1 MNGIQEVSGSI
12 PLISTNHHKRMQ
24 KTVETT
30 RFQRFFCLLE
40 KSFLG
45 RFCPLEFY
53 SKIQGLRGQKNEE
66 NQNESGRHDGRN
78 LQGLSHFPENQRR
91 GRKDFADLFFPPA
104 RRIKAYG
111 HSEGYCR
118 PEQAGLGKHDS
129 KHEGGRPF
137 LEHHKQL
144 HPDEA
149 GKPPAAGAATPID
162 EKKGQEAPKT
172 PASTTPKPADGKK
185 EPEAPKAPVDPLAK
199 PTNEKKGQE
208 APKTP
213 AGTTPKPTD
222 GKKEPEA
229 PKTPVDPFAK
239 PTNEKKEPEA
249 PKTPADTPAK
259 PADGKKEPEAPK
271 APADPLAKPTNEKK
285 GQEAPKAPADTSA
298 KPADEKKGQEAPKAP
313 ADTPAKPADGKKSPV
328 SDPSKPKDEKE
339 QEPRSPNLRF
349 VALSKIKPLPG
360 TYVKDEPRKDYS
372 GLIADIK
379 KNGLQKPVILRKSEK
394 EDEFQLVDGFHRC
407 KALEQ
412 AGMLEV
418 RADVYEISLAQ
429 ASEYRKGHRD
439 KPLMPVPGKLVPYPP
454 EEPAKADKAP
464 EAPAVGD
471 EELPENLKIP
481 LTREGQPETVT
492 TMKVANIRPFEGHP
506 FAVRDNKDM
515 WDLVDSIKKFGVL
528 EPVMVIPH
536 KDGGYE
542 MVSGHRRMRACQL
555 AGIEDIPVIVR
566 NLDRDEAI
574 ISMVDSNLKREEI
587 SPMEKARAYQMKT
600 DAMKRKMGRRTKEE
614 IAQDEA
620 LGIKRINADEE
631 LAQQMGESP
640 ATIQR
645 YKTLNKLVPEL
656 QDMVDKGKI
665 PVNTGADIAQMKP
678 KEQKVLADAIQKEA
692 KVPSGTKA
700 KELKKESQA
709 GSLTTEKIVQAVAP
723 TKREET
729 PPLKVTMLEED
740 LRPFF
745 PDKRT
750 TIPDVKQGILEGL
763 KLRQTVMERQK
774 AKAAAGKTVKKAE
787 TPVR

>member
-1 MNGIQEVSGSI
+1 MADPKKN
-12 PLISTNHHKRMQ
+12 PLIGAFRAP
-24 KTVETT
+24 VP
-30 RFQRFFCLLE
+30 
-40 KSFLG
+40 G
-45 RFCPLEFY
+45 
-53 SKIQGLRGQKNEE
+53 
-66 NQNESGRHDGRN
+66 
-78 LQGLSHFPENQRR
+78 
-91 GRKDFADLFFPPA
+91 APPDTPA
-104 RRIKAYG
+104 
-111 HSEGYCR
+111 
-118 PEQAGLGKHDS
+118 P
-129 KHEGGRPF
+129 P
-137 LEHHKQL
+137 
-144 HPDEA
+144 EA
-149 GKPPAAGAATPID
+149 GKPPAAGAAQPID
-162 EKKGQEAPKT
+162 EKKGQEAPK
-172 PASTTPKPADGKK
+172 A
-185 EPEAPKAPVDPLAK
+185 
-199 PTNEKKGQE
+199 
-208 APKTP
+208 P

-222 GKKEPEA
+222 GKKGP
-229 PKTPVDPFAK
+229 
-239 PTNEKKEPEA
+239 
-249 PKTPADTPAK
+249 
-259 PADGKKEPEAPK
+259 
-271 APADPLAKPTNEKK
+271 
-285 GQEAPKAPADTSA
+285 EAPKAPADTSA
-298 KPADEKKGQEAPKAP
+298 KPADGKKGQEAPKAP
-313 ADTPAKPADGKKSPV
+313 ADTPAKPTNEKKGQEEPKAPTDTSAKPADGKKSPV

-339 QEPRSPNLRF
+339 QEPRSPDLRF

-418 RADVYEISLAQ
+418 RADVYEMSLAQ

-481 LTREGQPETVT
+481 LTKEGQPETVT

-555 AGIEDIPVIVR
+555 AGIENIPVIVR

-620 LGIKRINADEE
+620 LGIKRMNADEE

-656 QDMVDKGKI
+656 QDLVDEGKI

-723 TKREET
+723 TKREEM

-787 TPVR
+787 TPTR

>member
-1 MNGIQEVSGSI
+1 MADPSPSLPTRRRRAEAPKAPAD
-12 PLISTNHHKRMQ
+12 PLTKPTN
-24 KTVETT
+24 
-30 RFQRFFCLLE
+30 
-40 KSFLG
+40 
-45 RFCPLEFY
+45 
-53 SKIQGLRGQKNEE
+53 
-66 NQNESGRHDGRN
+66 
-78 LQGLSHFPENQRR
+78 
-91 GRKDFADLFFPPA
+91 
-104 RRIKAYG
+104 
-111 HSEGYCR
+111 
-118 PEQAGLGKHDS
+118 
-129 KHEGGRPF
+129 
-137 LEHHKQL
+137 
-144 HPDEA
+144 
-149 GKPPAAGAATPID
+149 
-162 EKKGQEAPKT
+162 EKKG
-172 PASTTPKPADGKK
+172 
-185 EPEAPKAPVDPLAK
+185 PEAPKAPADTPAK

-208 APKTP
+208 
-213 AGTTPKPTD
+213 
-222 GKKEPEA
+222 E
-229 PKTPVDPFAK
+229 
-239 PTNEKKEPEA
+239 
-249 PKTPADTPAK
+249 
-259 PADGKKEPEAPK
+259 PK
-271 APADPLAKPTNEKK
+271 APTDA
-285 GQEAPKAPADTSA
+285 S
-298 KPADEKKGQEAPKAP
+298 
-313 ADTPAKPADGKKSPV
+313 AKPADGKKSPV

-339 QEPRSPNLRF
+339 QEPRSPDLRF

-418 RADVYEISLAQ
+418 RADVYEMSLAQ

-481 LTREGQPETVT
+481 LTKEGQPETVT

-555 AGIEDIPVIVR
+555 AGIENIPVIVR

-620 LGIKRINADEE
+620 LGIKRMNADEE
-631 LAQQMGESP
+631 LAQQVGESP

-656 QDMVDKGKI
+656 QDLVDEGKI

-678 KEQKVLADAIQKEA
+678 KEQKVLADAIQKED

-723 TKREET
+723 TKREEM

-787 TPVR
+787 TPTR

>member
-1 MNGIQEVSGSI
+1 MADPKKN
-12 PLISTNHHKRMQ
+12 PLIGAFRAP
-24 KTVETT
+24 VP
-30 RFQRFFCLLE
+30 
-40 KSFLG
+40 G
-45 RFCPLEFY
+45 
-53 SKIQGLRGQKNEE
+53 
-66 NQNESGRHDGRN
+66 
-78 LQGLSHFPENQRR
+78 
-91 GRKDFADLFFPPA
+91 APPGTPA
-104 RRIKAYG
+104 
-111 HSEGYCR
+111 
-118 PEQAGLGKHDS
+118 P
-129 KHEGGRPF
+129 P
-137 LEHHKQL
+137 
-144 HPDEA
+144 EA
-149 GKPPAAGAATPID
+149 GKPPAAGAAKPID
-162 EKKGQEAPKT
+162 EKKGQEAPK
-172 PASTTPKPADGKK
+172 A
-185 EPEAPKAPVDPLAK
+185 
-199 PTNEKKGQE
+199 
-208 APKTP
+208 P

-222 GKKEPEA
+222 GKKGPEA
-229 PKTPVDPFAK
+229 PKAS
-239 PTNEKKEPEA
+239 
-249 PKTPADTPAK
+249 ADTSAK

-271 APADPLAKPTNEKK
+271 APAGTTPKPTDGKK
-285 GQEAPKAPADTSA
+285 GPEAPKAPADTSA
-298 KPADEKKGQEAPKAP
+298 KPADVKKEPEAPKAP
-313 ADTPAKPADGKKSPV
+313 ADTPAKPTNEKKGQEEPKAPTDASAKPADGKKSPV

-339 QEPRSPNLRF
+339 QEPRSPDLRF

-418 RADVYEISLAQ
+418 RADVYEMSLAQ

-481 LTREGQPETVT
+481 LTKEGQPETVT

-555 AGIEDIPVIVR
+555 AGIENIPVIVR

-620 LGIKRINADEE
+620 LGIKRMNADEE
-631 LAQQMGESP
+631 LAQQVGESP

-656 QDMVDKGKI
+656 QDLVDKGKI

-678 KEQKVLADAIQKEA
+678 KEQKVLADAIQKED

-709 GSLTTEKIVQAVAP
+709 GSLTTEKIEQAVAP

-774 AKAAAGKTVKKAE
+774 AKTAAAKKAD

>member
-1 MNGIQEVSGSI
+1 MADPKKN
-12 PLISTNHHKRMQ
+12 PLIGAFRAP
-24 KTVETT
+24 VP
-30 RFQRFFCLLE
+30 
-40 KSFLG
+40 G
-45 RFCPLEFY
+45 
-53 SKIQGLRGQKNEE
+53 
-66 NQNESGRHDGRN
+66 
-78 LQGLSHFPENQRR
+78 
-91 GRKDFADLFFPPA
+91 APPGTPA
-104 RRIKAYG
+104 
-111 HSEGYCR
+111 
-118 PEQAGLGKHDS
+118 P
-129 KHEGGRPF
+129 P
-137 LEHHKQL
+137 
-144 HPDEA
+144 EA
-149 GKPPAAGAATPID
+149 GKPPAAGAAKPID
-162 EKKGQEAPKT
+162 EKKGQEAPK
-172 PASTTPKPADGKK
+172 A
-185 EPEAPKAPVDPLAK
+185 
-199 PTNEKKGQE
+199 
-208 APKTP
+208 P

-222 GKKEPEA
+222 GKKGPEA
-229 PKTPVDPFAK
+229 PKAS
-239 PTNEKKEPEA
+239 
-249 PKTPADTPAK
+249 ADTSAK

-271 APADPLAKPTNEKK
+271 APADPLTKPTNEKKGPEAPKAPADTPAKPTNEKK
-285 GQEAPKAPADTSA
+285 GQEEPKAPTDAS
-298 KPADEKKGQEAPKAP
+298 
-313 ADTPAKPADGKKSPV
+313 AKPADGKKSPV

-339 QEPRSPNLRF
+339 QEPRSPDLRF

-418 RADVYEISLAQ
+418 RADVYEMSLAQ

-439 KPLMPVPGKLVPYPP
+439 KPLMPVPGKLLPYPP

-481 LTREGQPETVT
+481 LTKEGQPETVT

-555 AGIEDIPVIVR
+555 AGIENIPVIVR

-620 LGIKRINADEE
+620 LGIKRMNADEE
-631 LAQQMGESP
+631 LAQQVGESP

-656 QDMVDKGKI
+656 QDLVDKGKI

-678 KEQKVLADAIQKEA
+678 KEQKVLADAIQKED

-709 GSLTTEKIVQAVAP
+709 GSLTTEKIEQAVAP

-774 AKAAAGKTVKKAE
+774 AKTAAAKKAD

>member
-1 MNGIQEVSGSI
+1 MADPKKN
-12 PLISTNHHKRMQ
+12 PLIGAFRAP
-24 KTVETT
+24 VP
-30 RFQRFFCLLE
+30 
-40 KSFLG
+40 G
-45 RFCPLEFY
+45 
-53 SKIQGLRGQKNEE
+53 
-66 NQNESGRHDGRN
+66 
-78 LQGLSHFPENQRR
+78 
-91 GRKDFADLFFPPA
+91 APPDTPA
-104 RRIKAYG
+104 
-111 HSEGYCR
+111 
-118 PEQAGLGKHDS
+118 P
-129 KHEGGRPF
+129 P
-137 LEHHKQL
+137 
-144 HPDEA
+144 EA
-149 GKPPAAGAATPID
+149 GKPPAAGAAKPID
-162 EKKGQEAPKT
+162 EKKGQEAPKA
-172 PASTTPKPADGKK
+172 PAGTTPKPADGKK
-185 EPEAPKAPVDPLAK
+185 EPEAPKAPADTSAK
-199 PTNEKKGQE
+199 PADGKKEPE
-208 APKTP
+208 APKAP

-222 GKKEPEA
+222 GKKGPEA
-229 PKTPVDPFAK
+229 PKA
-239 PTNEKKEPEA
+239 
-249 PKTPADTPAK
+249 PADTSAK

-271 APADPLAKPTNEKK
+271 APADPLTKPTNEKK
-285 GQEAPKAPADTSA
+285 GPEAPKAPADTSA
-298 KPADEKKGQEAPKAP
+298 KPADGKKGQEAPKAP
-313 ADTPAKPADGKKSPV
+313 ADTPAKPTNEKKGQEEPKAPTDTSAKPADGKKSPV

-339 QEPRSPNLRF
+339 QEPRSPDLRF

-418 RADVYEISLAQ
+418 RADVYEMSLAQ

-481 LTREGQPETVT
+481 LTKEGQPETVT

-536 KDGGYE
+536 KDGGSE

-555 AGIEDIPVIVR
+555 AGIENIPVIVR

-620 LGIKRINADEE
+620 LGIKRMNADEE

-656 QDMVDKGKI
+656 QDLVDEGKI

-723 TKREET
+723 TKREEM

-787 TPVR
+787 TPTR

>member
-1 MNGIQEVSGSI
+1 MADPKKN
-12 PLISTNHHKRMQ
+12 PLIGAFRAP
-24 KTVETT
+24 VP
-30 RFQRFFCLLE
+30 
-40 KSFLG
+40 G
-45 RFCPLEFY
+45 
-53 SKIQGLRGQKNEE
+53 
-66 NQNESGRHDGRN
+66 
-78 LQGLSHFPENQRR
+78 
-91 GRKDFADLFFPPA
+91 APPDTPA
-104 RRIKAYG
+104 
-111 HSEGYCR
+111 
-118 PEQAGLGKHDS
+118 P
-129 KHEGGRPF
+129 P
-137 LEHHKQL
+137 
-144 HPDEA
+144 EA
-149 GKPPAAGAATPID
+149 GKPPAAGAAKPID
-162 EKKGQEAPKT
+162 EKKGQEAPKA
-172 PASTTPKPADGKK
+172 PAGTTPKPADGKK
-185 EPEAPKAPVDPLAK
+185 EPEAPKAP
-199 PTNEKKGQE
+199 
-208 APKTP
+208 
-213 AGTTPKPTD
+213 
-222 GKKEPEA
+222 
-229 PKTPVDPFAK
+229 
-239 PTNEKKEPEA
+239 
-249 PKTPADTPAK
+249 ADTSAK

-271 APADPLAKPTNEKK
+271 APADPLTKPTNEKK
-285 GQEAPKAPADTSA
+285 GQEAPKVPADTSAKPADGKKEPEAPKAPAGTTPKPTDGKKGPEAPKAPADTSA
-298 KPADEKKGQEAPKAP
+298 KPADGKKEPEAPKAPADPLTKPTNEKKGPEAPKAPADTSAKPADGKKGQEAPKAP
-313 ADTPAKPADGKKSPV
+313 ADTPAKPTNEKKGQEEPKAPTDTSAKPADGKKSPV

-339 QEPRSPNLRF
+339 QEPRSPDLRF

-418 RADVYEISLAQ
+418 RADVYEMSLAQ

-481 LTREGQPETVT
+481 LTKEGQPETVT

-555 AGIEDIPVIVR
+555 AGIENIPVIVR

-620 LGIKRINADEE
+620 LGIKRMNADEE

-656 QDMVDKGKI
+656 QDLVDEGKI

-723 TKREET
+723 TKREEM

-787 TPVR
+787 TPTR

>member
-1 MNGIQEVSGSI
+1 M
-12 PLISTNHHKRMQ
+12 
-24 KTVETT
+24 
-30 RFQRFFCLLE
+30 
-40 KSFLG
+40 G
-45 RFCPLEFY
+45 R
-53 SKIQGLRGQKNEE
+53 
-66 NQNESGRHDGRN
+66 RN
-78 LQGLSHFPENQRR
+78 RR
-91 GRKDFADLFFPPA
+91 
-104 RRIKAYG
+104 
-111 HSEGYCR
+111 
-118 PEQAGLGKHDS
+118 
-129 KHEGGRPF
+129 
-137 LEHHKQL
+137 
-144 HPDEA
+144 
-149 GKPPAAGAATPID
+149 
-162 EKKGQEAPKT
+162 
-172 PASTTPKPADGKK
+172 PKPLRHLGLNGKRA
-185 EPEAPKAPVDPLAK
+185 EAPKAP
-199 PTNEKKGQE
+199 
-208 APKTP
+208 
-213 AGTTPKPTD
+213 
-222 GKKEPEA
+222 
-229 PKTPVDPFAK
+229 
-239 PTNEKKEPEA
+239 
-249 PKTPADTPAK
+249 ADTSAK

-271 APADPLAKPTNEKK
+271 APAGTTPKPTDGKK
-285 GQEAPKAPADTSA
+285 GPEAPKAPADTSA
-298 KPADEKKGQEAPKAP
+298 KPADGKKGQEAPKAP
-313 ADTPAKPADGKKSPV
+313 ADTPAKPTNEKKGQEEPKAPTDTSAKPADGKKSPV

-339 QEPRSPNLRF
+339 QEPRSPDLRF

-418 RADVYEISLAQ
+418 RADVYEMSLAQ

-481 LTREGQPETVT
+481 LTKEGQPETVT

-555 AGIEDIPVIVR
+555 AGIENIPVIVR

-620 LGIKRINADEE
+620 LGIKRMNADEE

-656 QDMVDKGKI
+656 QDLVDEGKI

-723 TKREET
+723 TKREEM

-787 TPVR
+787 TPTR

>member
-1 MNGIQEVSGSI
+1 MADPKKN
-12 PLISTNHHKRMQ
+12 PLIGAFRAP
-24 KTVETT
+24 VP
-30 RFQRFFCLLE
+30 
-40 KSFLG
+40 G
-45 RFCPLEFY
+45 
-53 SKIQGLRGQKNEE
+53 
-66 NQNESGRHDGRN
+66 
-78 LQGLSHFPENQRR
+78 
-91 GRKDFADLFFPPA
+91 APPDTPA
-104 RRIKAYG
+104 
-111 HSEGYCR
+111 
-118 PEQAGLGKHDS
+118 P
-129 KHEGGRPF
+129 P
-137 LEHHKQL
+137 
-144 HPDEA
+144 EA
-149 GKPPAAGAATPID
+149 GKPPAAGAAKPID
-162 EKKGQEAPKT
+162 EKKGQEAPKA
-172 PASTTPKPADGKK
+172 PAGTTPKPADGKK
-185 EPEAPKAPVDPLAK
+185 EPEAPKAP
-199 PTNEKKGQE
+199 
-208 APKTP
+208 
-213 AGTTPKPTD
+213 
-222 GKKEPEA
+222 
-229 PKTPVDPFAK
+229 
-239 PTNEKKEPEA
+239 
-249 PKTPADTPAK
+249 ADTSAK

-271 APADPLAKPTNEKK
+271 APAGTTPKPTDGKK
-285 GQEAPKAPADTSA
+285 GPEAPKAPADTSA
-298 KPADEKKGQEAPKAP
+298 KPADGKKGQEAPKAP
-313 ADTPAKPADGKKSPV
+313 ADTPAKPTNEKKGQEEPKAPTDTSAKPADGKKSPV

-339 QEPRSPNLRF
+339 QEPRSPDLRF

-418 RADVYEISLAQ
+418 RADVYEMSLAQ

-481 LTREGQPETVT
+481 LTKEGQPETVT

-555 AGIEDIPVIVR
+555 AGIENIPVIVR

-620 LGIKRINADEE
+620 LGIKRMNADEE
-631 LAQQMGESP
+631 LSQQMGESP

-656 QDMVDKGKI
+656 QDLVDEGKI

-723 TKREET
+723 TKREEM

-787 TPVR
+787 TPTR

>member
-1 MNGIQEVSGSI
+1 MADPKKN
-12 PLISTNHHKRMQ
+12 PLIGAFRAP
-24 KTVETT
+24 VP
-30 RFQRFFCLLE
+30 
-40 KSFLG
+40 G
-45 RFCPLEFY
+45 
-53 SKIQGLRGQKNEE
+53 
-66 NQNESGRHDGRN
+66 
-78 LQGLSHFPENQRR
+78 
-91 GRKDFADLFFPPA
+91 APPDTPA
-104 RRIKAYG
+104 
-111 HSEGYCR
+111 
-118 PEQAGLGKHDS
+118 P
-129 KHEGGRPF
+129 P
-137 LEHHKQL
+137 
-144 HPDEA
+144 EA
-149 GKPPAAGAATPID
+149 GKPPAAGAAKPID
-162 EKKGQEAPKT
+162 EKKGQEAPKA
-172 PASTTPKPADGKK
+172 PAGTTPKPADGKK
-185 EPEAPKAPVDPLAK
+185 EPEAPKAPADTSAK
-199 PTNEKKGQE
+199 PADGKKEPE
-208 APKTP
+208 APKAP

-222 GKKEPEA
+222 GKKGPEA
-229 PKTPVDPFAK
+229 PKA
-239 PTNEKKEPEA
+239 
-249 PKTPADTPAK
+249 PADTSAK

-271 APADPLAKPTNEKK
+271 APADPLTKPTNEKK
-285 GQEAPKAPADTSA
+285 GPEAPKAPADTSA
-298 KPADEKKGQEAPKAP
+298 KPADGKKGQEAPKAP
-313 ADTPAKPADGKKSPV
+313 ADTPAKPTNEKKGQEEPKAPTDTSAKPADGKKSPV

-339 QEPRSPNLRF
+339 QEPRSPDLRF

-418 RADVYEISLAQ
+418 RADVYEMSLAQ

-481 LTREGQPETVT
+481 LTKEGQPETVT

-555 AGIEDIPVIVR
+555 AGIENIPVIVR

-620 LGIKRINADEE
+620 LGIKRMNADEE

-656 QDMVDKGKI
+656 QDLVDEGKI

-723 TKREET
+723 TKREEM

-787 TPVR
+787 TPTR

>member
-1 MNGIQEVSGSI
+1 MADPKKN
-12 PLISTNHHKRMQ
+12 PLIGAFRAP
-24 KTVETT
+24 VP
-30 RFQRFFCLLE
+30 
-40 KSFLG
+40 G
-45 RFCPLEFY
+45 
-53 SKIQGLRGQKNEE
+53 
-66 NQNESGRHDGRN
+66 
-78 LQGLSHFPENQRR
+78 
-91 GRKDFADLFFPPA
+91 APPDTPA
-104 RRIKAYG
+104 
-111 HSEGYCR
+111 
-118 PEQAGLGKHDS
+118 P
-129 KHEGGRPF
+129 P
-137 LEHHKQL
+137 
-144 HPDEA
+144 EA
-149 GKPPAAGAATPID
+149 GKPPAAGAAKPID
-162 EKKGQEAPKT
+162 EKKGQEAPKA
-172 PASTTPKPADGKK
+172 PAGTTPKPADGKK
-185 EPEAPKAPVDPLAK
+185 EPEAPKAPADTSAK
-199 PTNEKKGQE
+199 PADGKKEPE
-208 APKTP
+208 APKAP

-222 GKKEPEA
+222 GKKGPEA
-229 PKTPVDPFAK
+229 PKA
-239 PTNEKKEPEA
+239 
-249 PKTPADTPAK
+249 PADTSAK

-298 KPADEKKGQEAPKAP
+298 KPADGKKGQEAPKAP

-418 RADVYEISLAQ
+418 RADVYEMSLAQ

-481 LTREGQPETVT
+481 LTKEGQPETVT

-620 LGIKRINADEE
+620 MGIKRMSADEE
-631 LAQQMGESP
+631 LAQQVGESP

-656 QDMVDKGKI
+656 QDLVDKGKI

-678 KEQKVLADAIQKEA
+678 KEQKVLADAIQKED

-709 GSLTTEKIVQAVAP
+709 GSLTTEKIEQAVAP

-774 AKAAAGKTVKKAE
+774 AKAAAGKNVKKAE

>member
-1 MNGIQEVSGSI
+1 MADPKKN
-12 PLISTNHHKRMQ
+12 PLIGAFRAP
-24 KTVETT
+24 VP
-30 RFQRFFCLLE
+30 
-40 KSFLG
+40 G
-45 RFCPLEFY
+45 
-53 SKIQGLRGQKNEE
+53 
-66 NQNESGRHDGRN
+66 
-78 LQGLSHFPENQRR
+78 
-91 GRKDFADLFFPPA
+91 APPDTPA
-104 RRIKAYG
+104 
-111 HSEGYCR
+111 
-118 PEQAGLGKHDS
+118 P
-129 KHEGGRPF
+129 P
-137 LEHHKQL
+137 
-144 HPDEA
+144 EA
-149 GKPPAAGAATPID
+149 GKPPAAGAAKPID
-162 EKKGQEAPKT
+162 EKKGQEAPKA
-172 PASTTPKPADGKK
+172 PAGTTPKPADGKK
-185 EPEAPKAPVDPLAK
+185 EPEAPKAPADTSAKPADGKKEPEAPKTPAGTTPKPTDGKKEPEAPKAPADPLSK

-213 AGTTPKPTD
+213 AGTIPKPTD

-249 PKTPADTPAK
+249 PQT
-259 PADGKKEPEAPK
+259 
-271 APADPLAKPTNEKK
+271 
-285 GQEAPKAPADTSA
+285 
-298 KPADEKKGQEAPKAP
+298 P

-418 RADVYEISLAQ
+418 RADVYEMSLAQ

-481 LTREGQPETVT
+481 LTKEGQPETVT

-555 AGIEDIPVIVR
+555 AGIENIPVIVR

-620 LGIKRINADEE
+620 LGIKRMNADEE

-656 QDMVDKGKI
+656 QDLVDEGKI

-723 TKREET
+723 TKREEM

-787 TPVR
+787 TPTR

>member
-1 MNGIQEVSGSI
+1 MADPKKN
-12 PLISTNHHKRMQ
+12 PLIGAFRAP
-24 KTVETT
+24 VP
-30 RFQRFFCLLE
+30 
-40 KSFLG
+40 G
-45 RFCPLEFY
+45 
-53 SKIQGLRGQKNEE
+53 
-66 NQNESGRHDGRN
+66 
-78 LQGLSHFPENQRR
+78 
-91 GRKDFADLFFPPA
+91 APPGTPA
-104 RRIKAYG
+104 
-111 HSEGYCR
+111 
-118 PEQAGLGKHDS
+118 P
-129 KHEGGRPF
+129 P
-137 LEHHKQL
+137 
-144 HPDEA
+144 EA
-149 GKPPAAGAATPID
+149 GKPPAAGAAKPID
-162 EKKGQEAPKT
+162 EKKGQEAPK
-172 PASTTPKPADGKK
+172 A
-185 EPEAPKAPVDPLAK
+185 
-199 PTNEKKGQE
+199 
-208 APKTP
+208 P

-222 GKKEPEA
+222 GKKGPEA
-229 PKTPVDPFAK
+229 PKAS
-239 PTNEKKEPEA
+239 
-249 PKTPADTPAK
+249 ADTSAK

-271 APADPLAKPTNEKK
+271 APAAPLTKPTNEKK
-285 GQEAPKAPADTSA
+285 GQEAPKVPADTSA
-298 KPADEKKGQEAPKAP
+298 KPADGKKEPEAPKAPAAPLTKPTNEKKGPEAPKAP
-313 ADTPAKPADGKKSPV
+313 ADTPAKPTNEKKGQEEPKAPTDASAKPADGKKSPV

-339 QEPRSPNLRF
+339 QEPRSPDLRF

-418 RADVYEISLAQ
+418 RADVYEMSLAQ

-481 LTREGQPETVT
+481 LTKEGQPETVT

-555 AGIEDIPVIVR
+555 AGIENIPVIVR

-620 LGIKRINADEE
+620 LGIKRMNADEE
-631 LAQQMGESP
+631 LAQQVGESP

-656 QDMVDKGKI
+656 QDLVDKGKI

-678 KEQKVLADAIQKEA
+678 KEQKVLADAIQKED

-709 GSLTTEKIVQAVAP
+709 GSLTTEKIEQAVAP

-774 AKAAAGKTVKKAE
+774 AKTAAAKKAD

>member
-1 MNGIQEVSGSI
+1 MADPKKN
-12 PLISTNHHKRMQ
+12 PLIGAFRAP
-24 KTVETT
+24 VP
-30 RFQRFFCLLE
+30 
-40 KSFLG
+40 G
-45 RFCPLEFY
+45 
-53 SKIQGLRGQKNEE
+53 
-66 NQNESGRHDGRN
+66 
-78 LQGLSHFPENQRR
+78 
-91 GRKDFADLFFPPA
+91 APPDTPA
-104 RRIKAYG
+104 
-111 HSEGYCR
+111 
-118 PEQAGLGKHDS
+118 P
-129 KHEGGRPF
+129 P
-137 LEHHKQL
+137 
-144 HPDEA
+144 EA
-149 GKPPAAGAATPID
+149 GNPPAAGAAKPID
-162 EKKGQEAPKT
+162 EKKGQEAPK
-172 PASTTPKPADGKK
+172 A
-185 EPEAPKAPVDPLAK
+185 
-199 PTNEKKGQE
+199 
-208 APKTP
+208 P

-222 GKKEPEA
+222 GKKGPEA
-229 PKTPVDPFAK
+229 PKAS
-239 PTNEKKEPEA
+239 
-249 PKTPADTPAK
+249 ADTSAK

-271 APADPLAKPTNEKK
+271 APADPLTKPTNEKKGPEAPKAPADTPAKPTNEKK
-285 GQEAPKAPADTSA
+285 GQEEPKAPTDTS
-298 KPADEKKGQEAPKAP
+298 
-313 ADTPAKPADGKKSPV
+313 AKPADGKKSPV

-339 QEPRSPNLRF
+339 QEPRSPDLRF

-418 RADVYEISLAQ
+418 RADVYEMSLAQ

-481 LTREGQPETVT
+481 LTKEGQPETVT

-555 AGIEDIPVIVR
+555 AGIENIPVIVR

-620 LGIKRINADEE
+620 LGIKRMNADEE

-656 QDMVDKGKI
+656 QDLVDEGKI

-723 TKREET
+723 TKREEM

-787 TPVR
+787 TPTR

>member
-1 MNGIQEVSGSI
+1 MADPKKN
-12 PLISTNHHKRMQ
+12 PLIGAFRTPVPG
-24 KTVETT
+24 T
-30 RFQRFFCLLE
+30 
-40 KSFLG
+40 
-45 RFCPLEFY
+45 PP
-53 SKIQGLRGQKNEE
+53 
-66 NQNESGRHDGRN
+66 
-78 LQGLSHFPENQRR
+78 SHP
-91 GRKDFADLFFPPA
+91 APPA
-104 RRIKAYG
+104 DQPPEPPKVPADTPTK
-111 HSEGYCR
+111 SAEG
-118 PEQAGLGKHDS
+118 
-129 KHEGGRPF
+129 
-137 LEHHKQL
+137 
-144 HPDEA
+144 
-149 GKPPAAGAATPID
+149 
-162 EKKGQEAPKT
+162 KKESEAPKVPADAPAKPVDGKKVPEPSKVPADTPIKPAEGKKEPEAPKVPADAPAKSVDGKKVPERPKAPVDT
-172 PASTTPKPADGKK
+172 PAKSVDRKKVPEPSKVPADTTPKSADGKK
-185 EPEAPKAPVDPLAK
+185 EPEAPKPPL
-199 PTNEKKGQE
+199 
-208 APKTP
+208 
-213 AGTTPKPTD
+213 
-222 GKKEPEA
+222 
-229 PKTPVDPFAK
+229 
-239 PTNEKKEPEA
+239 
-249 PKTPADTPAK
+249 DTPAK
-259 PADGKKEPEAPK
+259 PA
-271 APADPLAKPTNEKK
+271 NEKK
-285 GQEAPKAPADTSA
+285 GQEAPKAPADPPA
-298 KPADEKKGQEAPKAP
+298 KPTSEKKGQENPKAP
-313 ADTPAKPADGKKSPV
+313 ADTSAKPANGKKSPV
-328 SDPSKPKDEKE
+328 SDPGKPKDEKE
-339 QEPRSPNLRF
+339 QEASKVTADTPANPKEQESRSPDLRF

-379 KNGLQKPVILRKSEK
+379 KNGLQKPIILRKSEK
-394 EDEFQLVDGFHRC
+394 EGEFQLVDGFHRC

-418 RADVYEISLAQ
+418 RADVYEMTLAQ
-429 ASEYRKGHRD
+429 ASEYRRGHRD

-454 EEPAKADKAP
+454 EEPAKADKTP
-464 EAPAVGD
+464 EAPAVED

-481 LTREGQPETVT
+481 LTKEGQPETVT

-600 DAMKRKMGRRTKEE
+600 DAMKRKTGRRTKEE

-620 LGIKRINADEE
+620 MGIKRMNADEE
-631 LAQQMGESP
+631 LAQQVGESP

-656 QDMVDKGKI
+656 QDMVDEGKI

-678 KEQKVLADAIQKEA
+678 AEQKVLADAIQKEA

-700 KELKKESQA
+700 KELKAESKA
-709 GSLTTEKIVQAVAP
+709 GKLTTEKIEQAVAP
-723 TKREET
+723 TKREEM

-763 KLRQTVMERQK
+763 KLRQIALERQK
-774 AKAAAGKTVKKAE
+774 AKAATAKKAD

>member
-1 MNGIQEVSGSI
+1 MADPKKN
-12 PLISTNHHKRMQ
+12 PLIGAFRAP
-24 KTVETT
+24 VP
-30 RFQRFFCLLE
+30 
-40 KSFLG
+40 G
-45 RFCPLEFY
+45 
-53 SKIQGLRGQKNEE
+53 
-66 NQNESGRHDGRN
+66 
-78 LQGLSHFPENQRR
+78 
-91 GRKDFADLFFPPA
+91 APPGTPA
-104 RRIKAYG
+104 
-111 HSEGYCR
+111 
-118 PEQAGLGKHDS
+118 P
-129 KHEGGRPF
+129 P
-137 LEHHKQL
+137 
-144 HPDEA
+144 EA
-149 GKPPAAGAATPID
+149 GKPPAAGAAKPID
-162 EKKGQEAPKT
+162 EKKGQEAPKA
-172 PASTTPKPADGKK
+172 PAGTTPKPTDGKKGPEAPKASADTSAKPADGKK
-185 EPEAPKAPVDPLAK
+185 EPEAPKAPAAPLTK

-208 APKTP
+208 APK
-213 AGTTPKPTD
+213 
-222 GKKEPEA
+222 
-229 PKTPVDPFAK
+229 V
-239 PTNEKKEPEA
+239 
-249 PKTPADTPAK
+249 PADTSAK

-271 APADPLAKPTNEKK
+271 APADPLTKPTNEKKGPEAPKAPADTPAKPTNEKK
-285 GQEAPKAPADTSA
+285 GQEEPKAPTDAS
-298 KPADEKKGQEAPKAP
+298 
-313 ADTPAKPADGKKSPV
+313 AKPADGKKSPV

-339 QEPRSPNLRF
+339 QEPRSPDLRF

-418 RADVYEISLAQ
+418 RADVYEMSLAQ

-481 LTREGQPETVT
+481 LTKEGQPETVT

-555 AGIEDIPVIVR
+555 AGIENIPVIVR

-620 LGIKRINADEE
+620 LGIKRMNADEE
-631 LAQQMGESP
+631 LAQQVGESP

-656 QDMVDKGKI
+656 QDLVDKGKI

-678 KEQKVLADAIQKEA
+678 KEQKVLADAIQKED

-709 GSLTTEKIVQAVAP
+709 GSLTTEKIEQAVAP

-774 AKAAAGKTVKKAE
+774 AKTAAAKKAD

>member
-1 MNGIQEVSGSI
+1 MADPKKN
-12 PLISTNHHKRMQ
+12 PLIGAFRAP
-24 KTVETT
+24 VP
-30 RFQRFFCLLE
+30 
-40 KSFLG
+40 G
-45 RFCPLEFY
+45 
-53 SKIQGLRGQKNEE
+53 
-66 NQNESGRHDGRN
+66 
-78 LQGLSHFPENQRR
+78 
-91 GRKDFADLFFPPA
+91 APPDTPA
-104 RRIKAYG
+104 
-111 HSEGYCR
+111 
-118 PEQAGLGKHDS
+118 P
-129 KHEGGRPF
+129 P
-137 LEHHKQL
+137 
-144 HPDEA
+144 EA
-149 GKPPAAGAATPID
+149 GKPPAAGAAKPLD
-162 EKKGQEAPKT
+162 EKKGQEAPKA
-172 PASTTPKPADGKK
+172 PAGTTPKPADGKK
-185 EPEAPKAPVDPLAK
+185 EPEAPKAP
-199 PTNEKKGQE
+199 
-208 APKTP
+208 
-213 AGTTPKPTD
+213 
-222 GKKEPEA
+222 
-229 PKTPVDPFAK
+229 
-239 PTNEKKEPEA
+239 
-249 PKTPADTPAK
+249 ADTSAK

-271 APADPLAKPTNEKK
+271 APAGTTPKPTDGKK
-285 GQEAPKAPADTSA
+285 GPEAPKAPADTSA
-298 KPADEKKGQEAPKAP
+298 KPADGKKGQEAPKAP
-313 ADTPAKPADGKKSPV
+313 ADTPAKPTNEKKGQEEPKAPTDTSAKPADGKKSPV

-339 QEPRSPNLRF
+339 QEPRSPDLRF

-418 RADVYEISLAQ
+418 RADVYEMSLAQ

-481 LTREGQPETVT
+481 LTKEGQPETVT

-555 AGIEDIPVIVR
+555 AGIENIPVIVR

-620 LGIKRINADEE
+620 LGIKRMNADEE

-656 QDMVDKGKI
+656 QDLVDEGKI

-723 TKREET
+723 TKREEM

-787 TPVR
+787 TPTR

>member
-1 MNGIQEVSGSI
+1 MADPKKN
-12 PLISTNHHKRMQ
+12 PLIGAFRAP
-24 KTVETT
+24 VP
-30 RFQRFFCLLE
+30 
-40 KSFLG
+40 G
-45 RFCPLEFY
+45 
-53 SKIQGLRGQKNEE
+53 
-66 NQNESGRHDGRN
+66 
-78 LQGLSHFPENQRR
+78 
-91 GRKDFADLFFPPA
+91 APPDTPA
-104 RRIKAYG
+104 
-111 HSEGYCR
+111 
-118 PEQAGLGKHDS
+118 P
-129 KHEGGRPF
+129 P
-137 LEHHKQL
+137 
-144 HPDEA
+144 EA
-149 GKPPAAGAATPID
+149 GKPPAAGAAKPID
-162 EKKGQEAPKT
+162 EKKGQEAPKA
-172 PASTTPKPADGKK
+172 PAGTTPKPADGKK
-185 EPEAPKAPVDPLAK
+185 EPEAPKAPADTSAK
-199 PTNEKKGQE
+199 PADGKKEPE
-208 APKTP
+208 APKAP

-222 GKKEPEA
+222 GKKGPEA
-229 PKTPVDPFAK
+229 PKA
-239 PTNEKKEPEA
+239 
-249 PKTPADTPAK
+249 PADTSAK

-271 APADPLAKPTNEKK
+271 APADPLTKPTNEKKGPEAPKAPADTPAKPTNEKK
-285 GQEAPKAPADTSA
+285 GQEEPKAPTDTS
-298 KPADEKKGQEAPKAP
+298 
-313 ADTPAKPADGKKSPV
+313 AKPADGKKSPV

-339 QEPRSPNLRF
+339 QEPRSPDLRF

-418 RADVYEISLAQ
+418 RADVYEMSLAQ

-481 LTREGQPETVT
+481 LTKEGQPETVT

-555 AGIEDIPVIVR
+555 AGIENIPVIVR

-620 LGIKRINADEE
+620 LGIKRMNADEE

-656 QDMVDKGKI
+656 QDLVDEGKI

-723 TKREET
+723 TKREEM

-787 TPVR
+787 TPTR

>member
-1 MNGIQEVSGSI
+1 MADPKKN
-12 PLISTNHHKRMQ
+12 PLIGAFRAP
-24 KTVETT
+24 VP
-30 RFQRFFCLLE
+30 
-40 KSFLG
+40 G
-45 RFCPLEFY
+45 
-53 SKIQGLRGQKNEE
+53 
-66 NQNESGRHDGRN
+66 
-78 LQGLSHFPENQRR
+78 
-91 GRKDFADLFFPPA
+91 APPGTPA
-104 RRIKAYG
+104 
-111 HSEGYCR
+111 
-118 PEQAGLGKHDS
+118 P
-129 KHEGGRPF
+129 P
-137 LEHHKQL
+137 
-144 HPDEA
+144 EA
-149 GKPPAAGAATPID
+149 GKPPAAGAAKPID
-162 EKKGQEAPKT
+162 EKKGQEAPK
-172 PASTTPKPADGKK
+172 A
-185 EPEAPKAPVDPLAK
+185 
-199 PTNEKKGQE
+199 
-208 APKTP
+208 P

-222 GKKEPEA
+222 GKKGP
-229 PKTPVDPFAK
+229 
-239 PTNEKKEPEA
+239 
-249 PKTPADTPAK
+249 
-259 PADGKKEPEAPK
+259 
-271 APADPLAKPTNEKK
+271 
-285 GQEAPKAPADTSA
+285 EAPKAPADTSA
-298 KPADEKKGQEAPKAP
+298 KPADGKKGQEAPKAP
-313 ADTPAKPADGKKSPV
+313 ADTPAKPTNEKKGQEEPKAPTDASAKPADGKKSPV

-339 QEPRSPNLRF
+339 QEPRSPDLRF

-418 RADVYEISLAQ
+418 RADVYEMSLAQ

-481 LTREGQPETVT
+481 LTKEGQPETVT

-555 AGIEDIPVIVR
+555 AGIENIPVIVR

-620 LGIKRINADEE
+620 LGIKRMNADEE

-656 QDMVDKGKI
+656 QDLVDEGKI

-678 KEQKVLADAIQKEA
+678 KEQKVLADAIQKED

-709 GSLTTEKIVQAVAP
+709 GSLTTEKIEQAVAP

-774 AKAAAGKTVKKAE
+774 AKTAAAKKAD

>member
-1 MNGIQEVSGSI
+1 MADPKKN
-12 PLISTNHHKRMQ
+12 PLIGAFRAP
-24 KTVETT
+24 VP
-30 RFQRFFCLLE
+30 
-40 KSFLG
+40 G
-45 RFCPLEFY
+45 
-53 SKIQGLRGQKNEE
+53 
-66 NQNESGRHDGRN
+66 
-78 LQGLSHFPENQRR
+78 
-91 GRKDFADLFFPPA
+91 APPDTPA
-104 RRIKAYG
+104 
-111 HSEGYCR
+111 
-118 PEQAGLGKHDS
+118 P
-129 KHEGGRPF
+129 P
-137 LEHHKQL
+137 
-144 HPDEA
+144 EA
-149 GKPPAAGAATPID
+149 GKPPAAGAAKPID
-162 EKKGQEAPKT
+162 EKKGQEAPK
-172 PASTTPKPADGKK
+172 A
-185 EPEAPKAPVDPLAK
+185 
-199 PTNEKKGQE
+199 
-208 APKTP
+208 P

-222 GKKEPEA
+222 GKKGPEA
-229 PKTPVDPFAK
+229 PKA
-239 PTNEKKEPEA
+239 
-249 PKTPADTPAK
+249 PADTSAK

-271 APADPLAKPTNEKK
+271 APAGTTPKPTDGKK
-285 GQEAPKAPADTSA
+285 GPEAPKAPADTSA
-298 KPADEKKGQEAPKAP
+298 KPADGKKGQEAPKAP
-313 ADTPAKPADGKKSPV
+313 ADTPAKPTNEKKGQEEPKAPTDTSAKPADGKKSPV

-339 QEPRSPNLRF
+339 QEPRSPDLRF

-418 RADVYEISLAQ
+418 RADVYEMSLAQ

-481 LTREGQPETVT
+481 LTKEGQPETVT

-555 AGIEDIPVIVR
+555 AGIENIPVIVR

-620 LGIKRINADEE
+620 LGIKRMNADEE

-656 QDMVDKGKI
+656 QDLVDEGKI

-723 TKREET
+723 TKREEM

-787 TPVR
+787 TPTR

>member
-1 MNGIQEVSGSI
+1 MADPKKN
-12 PLISTNHHKRMQ
+12 PLIGAFRAP
-24 KTVETT
+24 VP
-30 RFQRFFCLLE
+30 
-40 KSFLG
+40 G
-45 RFCPLEFY
+45 
-53 SKIQGLRGQKNEE
+53 
-66 NQNESGRHDGRN
+66 
-78 LQGLSHFPENQRR
+78 
-91 GRKDFADLFFPPA
+91 APPDTPA
-104 RRIKAYG
+104 
-111 HSEGYCR
+111 
-118 PEQAGLGKHDS
+118 P
-129 KHEGGRPF
+129 P
-137 LEHHKQL
+137 
-144 HPDEA
+144 EA
-149 GKPPAAGAATPID
+149 GKPPAAGAAKPID
-162 EKKGQEAPKT
+162 EKKGQEAPK
-172 PASTTPKPADGKK
+172 A
-185 EPEAPKAPVDPLAK
+185 
-199 PTNEKKGQE
+199 
-208 APKTP
+208 P

-222 GKKEPEA
+222 GKKGPEA
-229 PKTPVDPFAK
+229 PKA
-239 PTNEKKEPEA
+239 
-249 PKTPADTPAK
+249 PADTSAK

-271 APADPLAKPTNEKK
+271 APADPLTKPTNEKKGPEAPKAPADTPAKPTNEKK
-285 GQEAPKAPADTSA
+285 GQEEPKAPTDAS
-298 KPADEKKGQEAPKAP
+298 
-313 ADTPAKPADGKKSPV
+313 AKPADGKKSPV

-339 QEPRSPNLRF
+339 QEPRSPDLRF

-418 RADVYEISLAQ
+418 RADVYEMSLAQ

-481 LTREGQPETVT
+481 LTKEGQPETVT

-555 AGIEDIPVIVR
+555 AGIENIPVIVR

-620 LGIKRINADEE
+620 LGVKRMNADEE

-656 QDMVDKGKI
+656 QDLVDEGKI

-723 TKREET
+723 TKREEM

-787 TPVR
+787 TPTR

>member
-1 MNGIQEVSGSI
+1 MADPKKN
-12 PLISTNHHKRMQ
+12 PLIGAFRAP
-24 KTVETT
+24 VP
-30 RFQRFFCLLE
+30 
-40 KSFLG
+40 G
-45 RFCPLEFY
+45 
-53 SKIQGLRGQKNEE
+53 
-66 NQNESGRHDGRN
+66 
-78 LQGLSHFPENQRR
+78 
-91 GRKDFADLFFPPA
+91 APPDIPA
-104 RRIKAYG
+104 
-111 HSEGYCR
+111 
-118 PEQAGLGKHDS
+118 P
-129 KHEGGRPF
+129 P
-137 LEHHKQL
+137 
-144 HPDEA
+144 EA
-149 GKPPAAGAATPID
+149 GKPPAAGAAKLID
-162 EKKGQEAPKT
+162 
-172 PASTTPKPADGKK
+172 
-185 EPEAPKAPVDPLAK
+185 
-199 PTNEKKGQE
+199 EKKGQE

-239 PTNEKKEPEA
+239 PANE
-249 PKTPADTPAK
+249 
-259 PADGKKEPEAPK
+259 
-271 APADPLAKPTNEKK
+271 NK

-298 KPADEKKGQEAPKAP
+298 KPADGKKEPEALKAPADPLTKPANEKKGQEAPKAP
-313 ADTPAKPADGKKSPV
+313 ADTPAKPTNEKKGQEEPKAPTDTSAKPAEGKKSPV
-328 SDPSKPKDEKE
+328 SDPGKPKDGKKQEASKAPADTSAKPKE
-339 QEPRSPNLRF
+339 QEPQSPDLRF

-379 KNGLQKPVILRKSEK
+379 KNGLQKPIILRQSEK
-394 EDEFQLVDGFHRC
+394 EGEFRLVDGFHRC

-418 RADVYEISLAQ
+418 RADVYEMTLTQ
-429 ASEYRKGHRD
+429 ANEYRKGHRD
-439 KPLMPVPGKLVPYPP
+439 KPLMPVPGKLLPYPP

-464 EAPAVGD
+464 EPPAGKEPED
-471 EELPENLKIP
+471 EELPKDLKIP
-481 LTREGQPETVT
+481 LTKEGQPETVT

-555 AGIEDIPVIVR
+555 AGIENIPVIVR

-614 IAQDEA
+614 IAQDAA
-620 LGIKRINADEE
+620 LGIKRMNADEE

-656 QDMVDKGKI
+656 QNMVDEGKI

-678 KEQKVLADAIQKEA
+678 KEQKVLADAIQKES

-723 TKREET
+723 TKREEM

-774 AKAAAGKTVKKAE
+774 AKAAAGKSVKKAE
-787 TPVR
+787 APVR

>member
-1 MNGIQEVSGSI
+1 MADPKKN
-12 PLISTNHHKRMQ
+12 PLIGAFRAP
-24 KTVETT
+24 VP
-30 RFQRFFCLLE
+30 
-40 KSFLG
+40 G
-45 RFCPLEFY
+45 
-53 SKIQGLRGQKNEE
+53 
-66 NQNESGRHDGRN
+66 
-78 LQGLSHFPENQRR
+78 
-91 GRKDFADLFFPPA
+91 APPDTPA
-104 RRIKAYG
+104 
-111 HSEGYCR
+111 
-118 PEQAGLGKHDS
+118 P
-129 KHEGGRPF
+129 P
-137 LEHHKQL
+137 
-144 HPDEA
+144 EA
-149 GKPPAAGAATPID
+149 GKPPAAGAAKPID
-162 EKKGQEAPKT
+162 EKKGQEAPKA
-172 PASTTPKPADGKK
+172 PAGTTPKPADGKK
-185 EPEAPKAPVDPLAK
+185 EPEAPKAP
-199 PTNEKKGQE
+199 
-208 APKTP
+208 
-213 AGTTPKPTD
+213 
-222 GKKEPEA
+222 
-229 PKTPVDPFAK
+229 
-239 PTNEKKEPEA
+239 
-249 PKTPADTPAK
+249 
-259 PADGKKEPEAPK
+259 
-271 APADPLAKPTNEKK
+271 
-285 GQEAPKAPADTSA
+285 ADTSA
-298 KPADEKKGQEAPKAP
+298 KPADGKKGQEAPKAP
-313 ADTPAKPADGKKSPV
+313 ADTPAKPTNEKKGPEAPKAPADTSAKPADGKKSPV

-339 QEPRSPNLRF
+339 QEPRSPDLRF

-418 RADVYEISLAQ
+418 RADVYEMSLAQ

-481 LTREGQPETVT
+481 LTKEGQPETVT

-555 AGIEDIPVIVR
+555 AGIENIPVIVR

-620 LGIKRINADEE
+620 LGIKRMNADEE

-656 QDMVDKGKI
+656 QDLVDEGKI

-723 TKREET
+723 TKREEM

-787 TPVR
+787 TPTR

>member
-1 MNGIQEVSGSI
+1 MADPKKN
-12 PLISTNHHKRMQ
+12 PLIGAFRAP
-24 KTVETT
+24 VP
-30 RFQRFFCLLE
+30 
-40 KSFLG
+40 G
-45 RFCPLEFY
+45 
-53 SKIQGLRGQKNEE
+53 
-66 NQNESGRHDGRN
+66 
-78 LQGLSHFPENQRR
+78 
-91 GRKDFADLFFPPA
+91 APPGTPA
-104 RRIKAYG
+104 
-111 HSEGYCR
+111 
-118 PEQAGLGKHDS
+118 P
-129 KHEGGRPF
+129 P
-137 LEHHKQL
+137 
-144 HPDEA
+144 EA
-149 GKPPAAGAATPID
+149 GKPPAAGAAKPID
-162 EKKGQEAPKT
+162 EKKGQEAPK
-172 PASTTPKPADGKK
+172 A
-185 EPEAPKAPVDPLAK
+185 
-199 PTNEKKGQE
+199 
-208 APKTP
+208 P

-222 GKKEPEA
+222 GKKGPEA
-229 PKTPVDPFAK
+229 PKAS
-239 PTNEKKEPEA
+239 
-249 PKTPADTPAK
+249 ADTSAK

-271 APADPLAKPTNEKK
+271 APADPLTKPTNEKK
-285 GQEAPKAPADTSA
+285 GPEAPKAPADTSA
-298 KPADEKKGQEAPKAP
+298 KPADGKKGQEAPKAP
-313 ADTPAKPADGKKSPV
+313 ADTPAKPTNEKKGQEEPKAPTDASAKPADGKKSPV

-339 QEPRSPNLRF
+339 QEPRSPDLRF

-418 RADVYEISLAQ
+418 RADVYEMSLAQ

-481 LTREGQPETVT
+481 LTKEGQPETVT

-555 AGIEDIPVIVR
+555 AGIENIPVIVR

-620 LGIKRINADEE
+620 LGIKRMNADEE

-656 QDMVDKGKI
+656 QDLVDEGKI

-678 KEQKVLADAIQKEA
+678 KEQKVLADAIQKED

-709 GSLTTEKIVQAVAP
+709 GSLTTEKIEQAVAP

-774 AKAAAGKTVKKAE
+774 AKAAAGKNVKKAE

>member
-1 MNGIQEVSGSI
+1 MADPKKN
-12 PLISTNHHKRMQ
+12 PLIGAFRTPVPG
-24 KTVETT
+24 T
-30 RFQRFFCLLE
+30 
-40 KSFLG
+40 
-45 RFCPLEFY
+45 PP
-53 SKIQGLRGQKNEE
+53 
-66 NQNESGRHDGRN
+66 
-78 LQGLSHFPENQRR
+78 SHP
-91 GRKDFADLFFPPA
+91 APPA
-104 RRIKAYG
+104 DQPPEPPKVPADTPTK
-111 HSEGYCR
+111 SAEG
-118 PEQAGLGKHDS
+118 
-129 KHEGGRPF
+129 
-137 LEHHKQL
+137 
-144 HPDEA
+144 
-149 GKPPAAGAATPID
+149 
-162 EKKGQEAPKT
+162 KKESEAPKVPADAPAKPVDGKKVPEPSKVPADTPIKPAEGKKEPEAPKVPADAPAKSVDGKKVPERPKAPVDT
-172 PASTTPKPADGKK
+172 PAKSVDRKKVPEPSKVPADTTPKSADGKK
-185 EPEAPKAPVDPLAK
+185 EPEAPKPPL
-199 PTNEKKGQE
+199 
-208 APKTP
+208 
-213 AGTTPKPTD
+213 
-222 GKKEPEA
+222 
-229 PKTPVDPFAK
+229 
-239 PTNEKKEPEA
+239 
-249 PKTPADTPAK
+249 DTPAK
-259 PADGKKEPEAPK
+259 PA
-271 APADPLAKPTNEKK
+271 NEKK
-285 GQEAPKAPADTSA
+285 GQEAPKAPADPPA
-298 KPADEKKGQEAPKAP
+298 KPTSEKKGQEKPKAP
-313 ADTPAKPADGKKSPV
+313 ADTSAKPADGKKSPV
-328 SDPSKPKDEKE
+328 SDPSKPKDKKE
-339 QEPRSPNLRF
+339 QEASKVTADTPANPKEQESRSPDLRF

-379 KNGLQKPVILRKSEK
+379 KNGLQKPIILRKSEK
-394 EDEFQLVDGFHRC
+394 EGEFQLVDGFHRC

-418 RADVYEISLAQ
+418 RADVYEMTLAQ
-429 ASEYRKGHRD
+429 ASEYRRGHRD

-454 EEPAKADKAP
+454 EEPAKADKTP
-464 EAPAVGD
+464 EAPAVED

-481 LTREGQPETVT
+481 LTKEGQPETVT

-555 AGIEDIPVIVR
+555 AGVEDIPVIVR

-620 LGIKRINADEE
+620 MGIKRMNADEE
-631 LAQQMGESP
+631 LAQQVGESP

-656 QDMVDKGKI
+656 QDMVDEGKI

-678 KEQKVLADAIQKEA
+678 AEQKVLADAIQKEA

-700 KELKKESQA
+700 KELKAESKA
-709 GSLTTEKIVQAVAP
+709 GKLTTEKIEQAVAP
-723 TKREET
+723 TKREEM

-763 KLRQTVMERQK
+763 KLRQIALERQK
-774 AKAAAGKTVKKAE
+774 AKAATAKKAD

>member
-1 MNGIQEVSGSI
+1 MADPKKN
-12 PLISTNHHKRMQ
+12 PLIGAFRAP
-24 KTVETT
+24 VP
-30 RFQRFFCLLE
+30 
-40 KSFLG
+40 G
-45 RFCPLEFY
+45 
-53 SKIQGLRGQKNEE
+53 
-66 NQNESGRHDGRN
+66 
-78 LQGLSHFPENQRR
+78 
-91 GRKDFADLFFPPA
+91 APPDTPA
-104 RRIKAYG
+104 P
-111 HSEGYCR
+111 S
-118 PEQAGLGKHDS
+118 
-129 KHEGGRPF
+129 
-137 LEHHKQL
+137 
-144 HPDEA
+144 EA

-271 APADPLAKPTNEKK
+271 APVDPLAKPTN
-285 GQEAPKAPADTSA
+285 
-298 KPADEKKGQEAPKAP
+298 EKKGQEAPKAP

-418 RADVYEISLAQ
+418 RADVYEMSLAQ

-506 FAVRDNKDM
+506 FAVRDNRDM

>member
-1 MNGIQEVSGSI
+1 MADPKKN
-12 PLISTNHHKRMQ
+12 PLIGAFRAP
-24 KTVETT
+24 VP
-30 RFQRFFCLLE
+30 
-40 KSFLG
+40 G
-45 RFCPLEFY
+45 
-53 SKIQGLRGQKNEE
+53 
-66 NQNESGRHDGRN
+66 
-78 LQGLSHFPENQRR
+78 
-91 GRKDFADLFFPPA
+91 APPDTPA
-104 RRIKAYG
+104 
-111 HSEGYCR
+111 
-118 PEQAGLGKHDS
+118 P
-129 KHEGGRPF
+129 P
-137 LEHHKQL
+137 
-144 HPDEA
+144 EA
-149 GKPPAAGAATPID
+149 GKPPAAGAAKPID
-162 EKKGQEAPKT
+162 EKKGQEAPKA
-172 PASTTPKPADGKK
+172 PAGTTPKPADGKK
-185 EPEAPKAPVDPLAK
+185 EPEAPKAPADPS
-199 PTNEKKGQE
+199 
-208 APKTP
+208 
-213 AGTTPKPTD
+213 
-222 GKKEPEA
+222 
-229 PKTPVDPFAK
+229 
-239 PTNEKKEPEA
+239 
-249 PKTPADTPAK
+249 AK
-259 PADGKKEPEAPK
+259 PADG
-271 APADPLAKPTNEKK
+271 
-285 GQEAPKAPADTSA
+285 
-298 KPADEKKGQEAPKAP
+298 KKGQEAPKAP

-339 QEPRSPNLRF
+339 QEPRSPDLRF

-418 RADVYEISLAQ
+418 RADVYEMSLAQ

-481 LTREGQPETVT
+481 LTKEGQPETVT

-555 AGIEDIPVIVR
+555 AGIENIPVIVR

-620 LGIKRINADEE
+620 LGIKRMNADEE
-631 LAQQMGESP
+631 LAQQVGESP

-656 QDMVDKGKI
+656 QDLVDKGKI

-678 KEQKVLADAIQKEA
+678 KEQKVLADAIQKED

-709 GSLTTEKIVQAVAP
+709 GSLTTEKIEQAVAP

-774 AKAAAGKTVKKAE
+774 AKAAAGKNVKKAE

>member
-1 MNGIQEVSGSI
+1 MADPMKN
-12 PLISTNHHKRMQ
+12 PLIGAFRAP
-24 KTVETT
+24 VP
-30 RFQRFFCLLE
+30 
-40 KSFLG
+40 G
-45 RFCPLEFY
+45 
-53 SKIQGLRGQKNEE
+53 
-66 NQNESGRHDGRN
+66 
-78 LQGLSHFPENQRR
+78 
-91 GRKDFADLFFPPA
+91 APPDTPA
-104 RRIKAYG
+104 
-111 HSEGYCR
+111 
-118 PEQAGLGKHDS
+118 P
-129 KHEGGRPF
+129 P
-137 LEHHKQL
+137 
-144 HPDEA
+144 EA

-213 AGTTPKPTD
+213 AGTIPKPTD

-620 LGIKRINADEE
+620 MGIKRMSADEE
-631 LAQQMGESP
+631 LAQQVGESP

-656 QDMVDKGKI
+656 QDLVDKGKI

-678 KEQKVLADAIQKEA
+678 KEQKVLADAIQKED

-709 GSLTTEKIVQAVAP
+709 GSLTTEKIEQAVAP

-774 AKAAAGKTVKKAE
+774 AKAAAGKNVKKAE

>member
-1 MNGIQEVSGSI
+1 MADPKKN
-12 PLISTNHHKRMQ
+12 PLIGAFRAP
-24 KTVETT
+24 VP
-30 RFQRFFCLLE
+30 
-40 KSFLG
+40 G
-45 RFCPLEFY
+45 
-53 SKIQGLRGQKNEE
+53 
-66 NQNESGRHDGRN
+66 
-78 LQGLSHFPENQRR
+78 
-91 GRKDFADLFFPPA
+91 APPDTPA
-104 RRIKAYG
+104 
-111 HSEGYCR
+111 
-118 PEQAGLGKHDS
+118 P
-129 KHEGGRPF
+129 P
-137 LEHHKQL
+137 
-144 HPDEA
+144 EA
-149 GKPPAAGAATPID
+149 GKPPAAGAAKPID
-162 EKKGQEAPKT
+162 EKKGQEAPKA
-172 PASTTPKPADGKK
+172 PAGTTPKPADGKK
-185 EPEAPKAPVDPLAK
+185 EPEAPKAP
-199 PTNEKKGQE
+199 
-208 APKTP
+208 
-213 AGTTPKPTD
+213 
-222 GKKEPEA
+222 
-229 PKTPVDPFAK
+229 
-239 PTNEKKEPEA
+239 
-249 PKTPADTPAK
+249 ADTSAK

-271 APADPLAKPTNEKK
+271 APADPLTKPTNEKK
-285 GQEAPKAPADTSA
+285 GQEEPKAPTDTS
-298 KPADEKKGQEAPKAP
+298 
-313 ADTPAKPADGKKSPV
+313 AKPADGKKSPV

-339 QEPRSPNLRF
+339 QEPRSPDLRF

-418 RADVYEISLAQ
+418 RADVYEMSLAQ

-481 LTREGQPETVT
+481 LTKEGQPETVT

-555 AGIEDIPVIVR
+555 AGIENIPVIVR

-620 LGIKRINADEE
+620 LGIKRMNADEE
-631 LAQQMGESP
+631 LAQQVGESP

-656 QDMVDKGKI
+656 QDLVDEGKI

-723 TKREET
+723 TKREEM

-787 TPVR
+787 TPTR

>member
-1 MNGIQEVSGSI
+1 MADPKKN
-12 PLISTNHHKRMQ
+12 PLIGAFRAP
-24 KTVETT
+24 VP
-30 RFQRFFCLLE
+30 
-40 KSFLG
+40 G
-45 RFCPLEFY
+45 
-53 SKIQGLRGQKNEE
+53 
-66 NQNESGRHDGRN
+66 
-78 LQGLSHFPENQRR
+78 
-91 GRKDFADLFFPPA
+91 APPDTPA
-104 RRIKAYG
+104 
-111 HSEGYCR
+111 
-118 PEQAGLGKHDS
+118 P
-129 KHEGGRPF
+129 P
-137 LEHHKQL
+137 
-144 HPDEA
+144 EA
-149 GKPPAAGAATPID
+149 GKPPAAGAAKPID
-162 EKKGQEAPKT
+162 EKKGQEAPKA
-172 PASTTPKPADGKK
+172 PAGTTPKPADGKK
-185 EPEAPKAPVDPLAK
+185 EPEAPKAP
-199 PTNEKKGQE
+199 
-208 APKTP
+208 
-213 AGTTPKPTD
+213 
-222 GKKEPEA
+222 
-229 PKTPVDPFAK
+229 
-239 PTNEKKEPEA
+239 
-249 PKTPADTPAK
+249 
-259 PADGKKEPEAPK
+259 
-271 APADPLAKPTNEKK
+271 
-285 GQEAPKAPADTSA
+285 ADTSA
-298 KPADEKKGQEAPKAP
+298 KPADGKKGQEAPKAP
-313 ADTPAKPADGKKSPV
+313 ADTPAKPTNEKKGQEEPKAPTDTSAKPADGKKSPV

-339 QEPRSPNLRF
+339 QEPRSPDLRF

-418 RADVYEISLAQ
+418 RADVYEMSLAQ

-481 LTREGQPETVT
+481 LTKEGQPETVT

-555 AGIEDIPVIVR
+555 AGIENIPVIVR

-620 LGIKRINADEE
+620 LGIKRMNADEE

-656 QDMVDKGKI
+656 QDLVDEGKI

-723 TKREET
+723 TKREEM

-787 TPVR
+787 TPTR

>member
-1 MNGIQEVSGSI
+1 MADPKKN
-12 PLISTNHHKRMQ
+12 PLIGAFRTPVPG
-24 KTVETT
+24 T
-30 RFQRFFCLLE
+30 
-40 KSFLG
+40 
-45 RFCPLEFY
+45 PP
-53 SKIQGLRGQKNEE
+53 
-66 NQNESGRHDGRN
+66 
-78 LQGLSHFPENQRR
+78 SHP
-91 GRKDFADLFFPPA
+91 APPA
-104 RRIKAYG
+104 DQP
-111 HSEGYCR
+111 
-118 PEQAGLGKHDS
+118 PE
-129 KHEGGRPF
+129 
-137 LEHHKQL
+137 
-144 HPDEA
+144 
-149 GKPPAAGAATPID
+149 TPKVPVD
-162 EKKGQEAPKT
+162 T
-172 PASTTPKPADGKK
+172 PTKPADGKK
-185 EPEAPKAPVDPLAK
+185 EPEAPKVPADAPAK
-199 PTNEKKGQE
+199 SV
-208 APKTP
+208 
-213 AGTTPKPTD
+213 D
-222 GKKEPEA
+222 GKKVPERPKA
-229 PKTPVDPFAK
+229 PV
-239 PTNEKKEPEA
+239 
-249 PKTPADTPAK
+249 DTPAK
-259 PADGKKEPEAPK
+259 SVDRKKVPEPSKVPADTTPKSADGKKEPEAPK
-271 APADPLAKPTNEKK
+271 PPLDTPAKPANEKK
-285 GQEAPKAPADTSA
+285 GQEAPKAPADPPA
-298 KPADEKKGQEAPKAP
+298 KPTSEKKGQEKPKAP
-313 ADTPAKPADGKKSPV
+313 VDTSAKPADGKKSPV

-339 QEPRSPNLRF
+339 QEASKVTADTPANPKEQESRSPDLRF
-349 VALSKIKPLPG
+349 VALSKIIPLPG

-379 KNGLQKPVILRKSEK
+379 KNGLQKPIILRQSEK
-394 EDEFQLVDGFHRC
+394 EGEFQLVDGFHRC

-418 RADVYEISLAQ
+418 RADVYEMTLAQ
-429 ASEYRKGHRD
+429 ASEYRRGHRD

-464 EAPAVGD
+464 EPPAGKELED
-471 EELPENLKIP
+471 EELPKDLKIP
-481 LTREGQPETVT
+481 LTKEGQPETVT

-620 LGIKRINADEE
+620 MGIKRMNADEE
-631 LAQQMGESP
+631 LAQQVGESP

-656 QDMVDKGKI
+656 QDMVDEGKI

-678 KEQKVLADAIQKEA
+678 AEQKVLADAIQKEA

-700 KELKKESQA
+700 KELKAESKA
-709 GSLTTEKIVQAVAP
+709 GKLTTEKIEQAVAP
-723 TKREET
+723 TKREEM

-763 KLRQTVMERQK
+763 KLRQIALERQK
-774 AKAAAGKTVKKAE
+774 AKAVTAKKAD

>member
-1 MNGIQEVSGSI
+1 MADPKKN
-12 PLISTNHHKRMQ
+12 PLIGAFRAP
-24 KTVETT
+24 VP
-30 RFQRFFCLLE
+30 
-40 KSFLG
+40 G
-45 RFCPLEFY
+45 
-53 SKIQGLRGQKNEE
+53 
-66 NQNESGRHDGRN
+66 
-78 LQGLSHFPENQRR
+78 
-91 GRKDFADLFFPPA
+91 APPGTPA
-104 RRIKAYG
+104 
-111 HSEGYCR
+111 
-118 PEQAGLGKHDS
+118 P
-129 KHEGGRPF
+129 P
-137 LEHHKQL
+137 
-144 HPDEA
+144 EA
-149 GKPPAAGAATPID
+149 GKPPAAGAAKPID
-162 EKKGQEAPKT
+162 EKKGQEAPK
-172 PASTTPKPADGKK
+172 A
-185 EPEAPKAPVDPLAK
+185 
-199 PTNEKKGQE
+199 
-208 APKTP
+208 P

-222 GKKEPEA
+222 GKKGPEA
-229 PKTPVDPFAK
+229 PKA
-239 PTNEKKEPEA
+239 
-249 PKTPADTPAK
+249 PADTSAK

-271 APADPLAKPTNEKK
+271 APADPLTKPTNEKKGPEAPKAPADTPAKPTNEKK
-285 GQEAPKAPADTSA
+285 GQEEPKAPTDTS
-298 KPADEKKGQEAPKAP
+298 
-313 ADTPAKPADGKKSPV
+313 AKPADGKKSPV

-339 QEPRSPNLRF
+339 QEPRSPDLRF

-418 RADVYEISLAQ
+418 RADVYEMSLAQ

-481 LTREGQPETVT
+481 LTKEGQPETVT

-555 AGIEDIPVIVR
+555 AGIENIPVIVR

-620 LGIKRINADEE
+620 LGIKRMNADEE

-656 QDMVDKGKI
+656 QDLVDEGKI

-723 TKREET
+723 TKREEM

-787 TPVR
+787 TPTR

>member
-1 MNGIQEVSGSI
+1 MADPKKN
-12 PLISTNHHKRMQ
+12 PLIGAFRAP
-24 KTVETT
+24 VP
-30 RFQRFFCLLE
+30 
-40 KSFLG
+40 G
-45 RFCPLEFY
+45 
-53 SKIQGLRGQKNEE
+53 
-66 NQNESGRHDGRN
+66 
-78 LQGLSHFPENQRR
+78 
-91 GRKDFADLFFPPA
+91 APPDTPA
-104 RRIKAYG
+104 
-111 HSEGYCR
+111 
-118 PEQAGLGKHDS
+118 P
-129 KHEGGRPF
+129 P
-137 LEHHKQL
+137 
-144 HPDEA
+144 EA
-149 GKPPAAGAATPID
+149 GKPPAAGAAKPID
-162 EKKGQEAPKT
+162 EKKGQEAPKA
-172 PASTTPKPADGKK
+172 PVSTTPKPADGKK

-199 PTNEKKGQE
+199 PTNEKKG
-208 APKTP
+208 P
-213 AGTTPKPTD
+213 
-222 GKKEPEA
+222 
-229 PKTPVDPFAK
+229 
-239 PTNEKKEPEA
+239 
-249 PKTPADTPAK
+249 
-259 PADGKKEPEAPK
+259 
-271 APADPLAKPTNEKK
+271 
-285 GQEAPKAPADTSA
+285 EAPKAPADTSA

-313 ADTPAKPADGKKSPV
+313 ADTPAKPTNEKKGQEEPKAPTDTSAKPADGKKSPV

-339 QEPRSPNLRF
+339 QEPRSPDLRF

-412 AGMLEV
+412 AGRLEV
-418 RADVYEISLAQ
+418 RADVYEMSLAQ

-620 LGIKRINADEE
+620 MGIKRMSADEE
-631 LAQQMGESP
+631 LAQQVGESP

-656 QDMVDKGKI
+656 QDLVDKGKI

-678 KEQKVLADAIQKEA
+678 KEQKVLADAIQKED

-709 GSLTTEKIVQAVAP
+709 GSLTTEKIEQAVAP

-774 AKAAAGKTVKKAE
+774 AKAAAGKNVKKAE

>member
-1 MNGIQEVSGSI
+1 MADPKKN
-12 PLISTNHHKRMQ
+12 PLIGAFRAP
-24 KTVETT
+24 VP
-30 RFQRFFCLLE
+30 
-40 KSFLG
+40 G
-45 RFCPLEFY
+45 
-53 SKIQGLRGQKNEE
+53 
-66 NQNESGRHDGRN
+66 
-78 LQGLSHFPENQRR
+78 
-91 GRKDFADLFFPPA
+91 APPDTPA
-104 RRIKAYG
+104 P
-111 HSEGYCR
+111 S
-118 PEQAGLGKHDS
+118 
-129 KHEGGRPF
+129 
-137 LEHHKQL
+137 
-144 HPDEA
+144 EA

-162 EKKGQEAPKT
+162 
-172 PASTTPKPADGKK
+172 
-185 EPEAPKAPVDPLAK
+185 
-199 PTNEKKGQE
+199 EKKGQE

-285 GQEAPKAPADTSA
+285 GQEAPKAPADT
-298 KPADEKKGQEAPKAP
+298 
-313 ADTPAKPADGKKSPV
+313 PAKPADGKKSPV

-339 QEPRSPNLRF
+339 QEPRSPDLRF

-418 RADVYEISLAQ
+418 RADVYEMSLAQ

-481 LTREGQPETVT
+481 LTKEGQPETVT

-506 FAVRDNKDM
+506 FAVRDNRDM

-555 AGIEDIPVIVR
+555 AGIENIPVIVR

-620 LGIKRINADEE
+620 LGIKRMNADEE

-656 QDMVDKGKI
+656 QDLVDEGKI

-723 TKREET
+723 TKREEM

-787 TPVR
+787 TPTR

>member
-1 MNGIQEVSGSI
+1 MADPKKN
-12 PLISTNHHKRMQ
+12 PLIGAFRAP
-24 KTVETT
+24 VP
-30 RFQRFFCLLE
+30 
-40 KSFLG
+40 G
-45 RFCPLEFY
+45 
-53 SKIQGLRGQKNEE
+53 
-66 NQNESGRHDGRN
+66 
-78 LQGLSHFPENQRR
+78 
-91 GRKDFADLFFPPA
+91 APPDTPA
-104 RRIKAYG
+104 
-111 HSEGYCR
+111 
-118 PEQAGLGKHDS
+118 P
-129 KHEGGRPF
+129 P
-137 LEHHKQL
+137 
-144 HPDEA
+144 EA
-149 GKPPAAGAATPID
+149 GKPPAAGAAKPID
-162 EKKGQEAPKT
+162 EKKGQEAPK
-172 PASTTPKPADGKK
+172 A
-185 EPEAPKAPVDPLAK
+185 
-199 PTNEKKGQE
+199 
-208 APKTP
+208 P

-222 GKKEPEA
+222 GKKGPEA
-229 PKTPVDPFAK
+229 PKA
-239 PTNEKKEPEA
+239 
-249 PKTPADTPAK
+249 PADTSAK

-271 APADPLAKPTNEKK
+271 APADPLTKPTNEKKGPEAPKAPADTPAKPTNEKK
-285 GQEAPKAPADTSA
+285 GQEEPKAPTDAS
-298 KPADEKKGQEAPKAP
+298 
-313 ADTPAKPADGKKSPV
+313 AKPADGKKSPV

-339 QEPRSPNLRF
+339 QEPRSPDLRF

-418 RADVYEISLAQ
+418 RADVYEMSLAQ

-481 LTREGQPETVT
+481 LTKEGQPETVT

-555 AGIEDIPVIVR
+555 AGIENIPVIVR

-620 LGIKRINADEE
+620 LGIKRMNADEE
-631 LAQQMGESP
+631 LAQQVGESP

-656 QDMVDKGKI
+656 QDLVDEGKI

-678 KEQKVLADAIQKEA
+678 KEQKVLADAIQKED

-709 GSLTTEKIVQAVAP
+709 GSLTTEKIEQAVAP

-787 TPVR
+787 TPTR

>member
-1 MNGIQEVSGSI
+1 MADPKKN
-12 PLISTNHHKRMQ
+12 PLIGAFRAP
-24 KTVETT
+24 VP
-30 RFQRFFCLLE
+30 
-40 KSFLG
+40 G
-45 RFCPLEFY
+45 
-53 SKIQGLRGQKNEE
+53 
-66 NQNESGRHDGRN
+66 
-78 LQGLSHFPENQRR
+78 
-91 GRKDFADLFFPPA
+91 APPDIPA
-104 RRIKAYG
+104 
-111 HSEGYCR
+111 
-118 PEQAGLGKHDS
+118 P
-129 KHEGGRPF
+129 P
-137 LEHHKQL
+137 
-144 HPDEA
+144 EA
-149 GKPPAAGAATPID
+149 GKPPAAGAAKPID

-172 PASTTPKPADGKK
+172 PA
-185 EPEAPKAPVDPLAK
+185 
-199 PTNEKKGQE
+199 
-208 APKTP
+208 
-213 AGTTPKPTD
+213 GTTSKPTD

-239 PTNEKKEPEA
+239 PA
-249 PKTPADTPAK
+249 
-259 PADGKKEPEAPK
+259 
-271 APADPLAKPTNEKK
+271 NEKK

-298 KPADEKKGQEAPKAP
+298 KPADGKKEPEALKAPADPLTKPANEKKGQEAPKAP
-313 ADTPAKPADGKKSPV
+313 AETPAKPTNEKKGQEEPKAPTDTSAKPAEGKKSPV
-328 SDPSKPKDEKE
+328 SDPGKPKDGKKQEASKAPADTSAKPKE
-339 QEPRSPNLRF
+339 QEPQSPDLRF

-360 TYVKDEPRKDYS
+360 TYVKDEPRKDYN

-379 KNGLQKPVILRKSEK
+379 KNGLQKPAILRKSEK

-418 RADVYEISLAQ
+418 RADVYEMSLAQ

-454 EEPAKADKAP
+454 EEPAKADKTP
-464 EAPAVGD
+464 EPPAGKEPED
-471 EELPENLKIP
+471 EELPKDLKIP
-481 LTREGQPETVT
+481 LTKEGQPETVT

-555 AGIEDIPVIVR
+555 AGIENIPVIVR

-620 LGIKRINADEE
+620 LGIKRMNADEE

-656 QDMVDKGKI
+656 QNMVDEGKI

-678 KEQKVLADAIQKEA
+678 KEQKVLADAIRKES

-723 TKREET
+723 TKREEM

-774 AKAAAGKTVKKAE
+774 AKAAAGKSVKKAE
-787 TPVR
+787 APVR

>member
-1 MNGIQEVSGSI
+1 MADPKKN
-12 PLISTNHHKRMQ
+12 PLIGAFRAP
-24 KTVETT
+24 VP
-30 RFQRFFCLLE
+30 
-40 KSFLG
+40 G
-45 RFCPLEFY
+45 
-53 SKIQGLRGQKNEE
+53 
-66 NQNESGRHDGRN
+66 
-78 LQGLSHFPENQRR
+78 
-91 GRKDFADLFFPPA
+91 APPDTPA
-104 RRIKAYG
+104 
-111 HSEGYCR
+111 
-118 PEQAGLGKHDS
+118 P
-129 KHEGGRPF
+129 P
-137 LEHHKQL
+137 
-144 HPDEA
+144 EA
-149 GKPPAAGAATPID
+149 GKPPAAGAAKPID
-162 EKKGQEAPKT
+162 EKKGQEAPKA
-172 PASTTPKPADGKK
+172 PVSTTPKPADGKK
-185 EPEAPKAPVDPLAK
+185 EPEAPKAPADTSAK
-199 PTNEKKGQE
+199 PADGKKEPE

-229 PKTPVDPFAK
+229 PK
-239 PTNEKKEPEA
+239 
-249 PKTPADTPAK
+249 
-259 PADGKKEPEAPK
+259 
-271 APADPLAKPTNEKK
+271 APADPLTKPTNEKK
-285 GQEAPKAPADTSA
+285 GPEAPKAPADTSA
-298 KPADEKKGQEAPKAP
+298 KPADGKKGQEAPKAP
-313 ADTPAKPADGKKSPV
+313 ADTPAKPTNEKKGQEEPKAPTDTSAKPADGKKSPV

-339 QEPRSPNLRF
+339 QEPRSPDLRF

-418 RADVYEISLAQ
+418 RADVYEMSLAQ

-481 LTREGQPETVT
+481 LTKEGQPETVT

-555 AGIEDIPVIVR
+555 AGIENIPVIVR

-620 LGIKRINADEE
+620 LGIKRMNADEE

-656 QDMVDKGKI
+656 QDLVDEGKI

-723 TKREET
+723 TKREEM

-787 TPVR
+787 TPTR

>member
-1 MNGIQEVSGSI
+1 MADPKKN
-12 PLISTNHHKRMQ
+12 PLIGAFRAP
-24 KTVETT
+24 VP
-30 RFQRFFCLLE
+30 
-40 KSFLG
+40 G
-45 RFCPLEFY
+45 
-53 SKIQGLRGQKNEE
+53 
-66 NQNESGRHDGRN
+66 
-78 LQGLSHFPENQRR
+78 
-91 GRKDFADLFFPPA
+91 APPGTPA
-104 RRIKAYG
+104 
-111 HSEGYCR
+111 
-118 PEQAGLGKHDS
+118 P
-129 KHEGGRPF
+129 P
-137 LEHHKQL
+137 
-144 HPDEA
+144 EA
-149 GKPPAAGAATPID
+149 GKPPAAGAAKPID
-162 EKKGQEAPKT
+162 EKKGQEAPKA
-172 PASTTPKPADGKK
+172 PAGTTPKPADGKK
-185 EPEAPKAPVDPLAK
+185 EPEAPKAP
-199 PTNEKKGQE
+199 
-208 APKTP
+208 
-213 AGTTPKPTD
+213 
-222 GKKEPEA
+222 
-229 PKTPVDPFAK
+229 
-239 PTNEKKEPEA
+239 
-249 PKTPADTPAK
+249 
-259 PADGKKEPEAPK
+259 
-271 APADPLAKPTNEKK
+271 
-285 GQEAPKAPADTSA
+285 ADTSA
-298 KPADEKKGQEAPKAP
+298 KPADGKKGQEAPKAP
-313 ADTPAKPADGKKSPV
+313 ADTPAKPTNEKKGQEEPKAPTDTSAKPADGKKSPV

-339 QEPRSPNLRF
+339 QEPRSPDLRF

-418 RADVYEISLAQ
+418 RADVYEMSLAQ

-481 LTREGQPETVT
+481 LTKEGQPETVT

-555 AGIEDIPVIVR
+555 AGIENIPVIVR

-620 LGIKRINADEE
+620 LGIKRMNADEE

-656 QDMVDKGKI
+656 QDLVDEGKI

-709 GSLTTEKIVQAVAP
+709 GSLTTEKIEQAVAP

-787 TPVR
+787 TPTR

>member
-1 MNGIQEVSGSI
+1 MADPKKN
-12 PLISTNHHKRMQ
+12 PLIGAFRAP
-24 KTVETT
+24 VP
-30 RFQRFFCLLE
+30 
-40 KSFLG
+40 G
-45 RFCPLEFY
+45 
-53 SKIQGLRGQKNEE
+53 
-66 NQNESGRHDGRN
+66 
-78 LQGLSHFPENQRR
+78 
-91 GRKDFADLFFPPA
+91 APPDTPA
-104 RRIKAYG
+104 
-111 HSEGYCR
+111 
-118 PEQAGLGKHDS
+118 P
-129 KHEGGRPF
+129 P
-137 LEHHKQL
+137 
-144 HPDEA
+144 EA
-149 GKPPAAGAATPID
+149 GKPPAAGAAKPID
-162 EKKGQEAPKT
+162 EKKGQEAPK
-172 PASTTPKPADGKK
+172 A
-185 EPEAPKAPVDPLAK
+185 
-199 PTNEKKGQE
+199 
-208 APKTP
+208 P

-222 GKKEPEA
+222 GKKGP
-229 PKTPVDPFAK
+229 
-239 PTNEKKEPEA
+239 
-249 PKTPADTPAK
+249 
-259 PADGKKEPEAPK
+259 
-271 APADPLAKPTNEKK
+271 
-285 GQEAPKAPADTSA
+285 EAPKAPADTSA
-298 KPADEKKGQEAPKAP
+298 KPADGKKGQEAPKAP
-313 ADTPAKPADGKKSPV
+313 ADTPAKPTNEKKGQEEPKAPTDTSAKPADGKKSPV

-339 QEPRSPNLRF
+339 QEPRSPDLRF

-418 RADVYEISLAQ
+418 RADVYEMSLAQ

-481 LTREGQPETVT
+481 LTKEGQPETVT

-620 LGIKRINADEE
+620 LGIKRMNADEE

-656 QDMVDKGKI
+656 QDLVDEGKI

-723 TKREET
+723 TKREEM

-787 TPVR
+787 TPTR